1 MPNPITIEQLESAA
15 EAIGLR
21 VGFTLWR
28 PQTEEEI
35 TQFATRQEG
44 ALILHGL
51 TLAADGAL
59 GSVAT
64 ASQQDRLLAEASE
77 RQSPTQKARLSQL
90 AQVISGRA
98 GAGAAGAGD
107 GGNSSDGV
115 GGMDGV
121 DEWVP
126 NDAPSTTVPVGAPA
140 AAAASPFTVIDGS
153 TPLPVPIQPRALP
166 REPKKFRLGGMKLR
180 LPQQPAKAA
189 PIPTPNEPHT
199 PA

>member
-77 RQSPTQKARLSQL
+77 RQSPTQKARLEAL
-90 AQVISGRA
+90 GDVIAGRA
-98 GAGAAGAGD
+98 RPAD
-107 GGNSSDGV
+107 R
-115 GGMDGV
+115 
-121 DEWVP
+121 E
-126 NDAPSTTVPVGAPA
+126 VGAETGPEGEDGPGA
-140 AAAASPFTVIDGS
+140 VSPFTVVDGA
-153 TPLPVPIQPRALP
+153 TPVPIQPRNLP

-189 PIPTPNEPHT
+189 PTPTEPLT
-199 PA
+199 TA